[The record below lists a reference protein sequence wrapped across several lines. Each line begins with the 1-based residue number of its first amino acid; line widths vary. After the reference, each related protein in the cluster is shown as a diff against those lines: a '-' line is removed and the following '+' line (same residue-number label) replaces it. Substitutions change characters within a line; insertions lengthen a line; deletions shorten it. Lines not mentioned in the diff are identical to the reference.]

1 MRTRRCAGLTG
12 WSFRYDAETELKGN
26 TMKKRLIDIGVYML
40 TAAMS
45 LLMLVV
51 AAGLSAGD
59 SAVHTVTE
67 C

>member
-1 MRTRRCAGLTG
+1 
-12 WSFRYDAETELKGN
+12 
-26 TMKKRLIDIGVYML
+26 MKKRLIDIGVYML